1 MVHLLCDLLSL
12 TFCSVHEHLRK
23 YFNSKST
30 WHRKKILQAGKTNIQ
45 NAQLIP
51 KQWTVF
57 FLRRNNG
64 KKKKNQQPD
73 SGTFI
78 SGYYSCVDTKRLL
91 KADSERRAAGYHETG
106 VGWHLRGSWDRRKNV
121 RILTLQ
127 ILFKQCS
134 CLFKGY
140 PETHTMETFVCRA

>member
-1 MVHLLCDLLSL
+1 MSTYGNISTQKVHGI
-12 TFCSVHEHLRK
+12 EK
-23 YFNSKST
+23 KSYKQEKQT
-30 WHRKKILQAGKTNIQ
+30 YKMHNWSPNNGLFFFKK
-45 NAQLIP
+45 
-51 KQWTVF
+51 KQW
-57 FLRRNNG
+57 